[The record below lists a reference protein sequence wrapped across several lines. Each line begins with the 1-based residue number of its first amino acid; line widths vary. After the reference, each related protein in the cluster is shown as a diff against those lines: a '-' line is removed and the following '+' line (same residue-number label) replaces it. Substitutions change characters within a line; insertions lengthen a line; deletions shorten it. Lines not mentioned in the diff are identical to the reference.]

1 MTKELTHQEILDIV
15 RHVDKLA
22 KKMYEQGGDIWIEA
36 YDNEAKVRWVVENG
50 IKSKRGASTLFKKQ
64 PDRRPHPT
72 LEELGIDEELVLDEE
87 VDEADPSE
95 DDVALPNSVVPPKYK
110 QRYGTKANC
119 GDELA
124 NALDGI
130 DPASDVWPRLAAD
143 NGIDWTRWSHL
154 NNGMRR
160 MNLGN
165 VLRNMAKKGTRLNL
179 EAAYTE

>member
-36 YDNEAKVRWVVENG
+36 YDDEAKVQWVVENG

-72 LEELGIDEELVLDEE
+72 LEELGVDAELVLD
-87 VDEADPSE
+87 DEAE
-95 DDVALPNSVVPPKYK
+95 DDEAALPNSVVPPKYK

-143 NGIDWTRWSHL
+143 NGIDWSRWSHL

-165 VLRNMAKKGTRLNL
+165 VLRNLAKKGTRLNL

>member
-1 MTKELTHQEILDIV
+1 MTKEITNQEVLDIV
-15 RHVDKLA
+15 NHVDKLA

-36 YDNEAKVRWVVENG
+36 YDTEAKIQWVIENG

-64 PDRRPHPT
+64 PDRMPTPT
-72 LEELGIDEELVLDEE
+72 LEELGIDSELVLDDE
-87 VDEADPSE
+87 VEDE
-95 DDVALPNSVVPPKYK
+95 VALPNSVVPNKYK
-110 QRYGTKANC
+110 QRYGSKANC

-124 NALDGI
+124 NALADI
-130 DPASDVWPRLAAD
+130 DPASDVWSQLAAD

>member
-36 YDNEAKVRWVVENG
+36 YDTEAKVRWMVENG

-64 PDRRPHPT
+64 PDRMPTPT
-72 LEELGIDEELVLDEE
+72 LEELGVDAELVLD
-87 VDEADPSE
+87 DEAE
-95 DDVALPNSVVPPKYK
+95 DDEAAVPSSVVPPKYK

-143 NGIDWTRWSHL
+143 NGIDWSRWSHL

-165 VLRNMAKKGTRLNL
+165 VLRNLAKKGTRLNL

>member
-1 MTKELTHQEILDIV
+1 MTKELTHLEILEIV

-36 YDNEAKVRWVVENG
+36 YDTEAKIQWVVENG

-64 PDRRPHPT
+64 PDRMPTPT
-72 LEELGIDEELVLDEE
+72 LEELGIDEELVLD
-87 VDEADPSE
+87 DEAE
-95 DDVALPNSVVPPKYK
+95 DDEAAVPSSVVPPKYK

-143 NGIDWTRWSHL
+143 NGIDWSRWSHL